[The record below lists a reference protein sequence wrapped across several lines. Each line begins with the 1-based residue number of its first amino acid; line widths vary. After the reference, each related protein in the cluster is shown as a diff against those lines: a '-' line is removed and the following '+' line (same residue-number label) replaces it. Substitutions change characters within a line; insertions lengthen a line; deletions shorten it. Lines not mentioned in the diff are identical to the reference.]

1 MDRSFCFENSFL
13 GHLFI
18 LILIKPN
25 NNILLLFLFA
35 KKKRN
40 KNNGHVYNAAYY
52 INYSSY
58 IVHKKKT

>member
-35 KKKRN
+35 KKRN

>member
-18 LILIKPN
+18 LILIKSN
-25 NNILLLFLFA
+25 NNILLFYLQ
-35 KKKRN
+35 KKRN

-58 IVHKKKT
+58 IVHKKT